1 MSQRLRWLSLSTLTI
16 AIAVAAVA
24 VAAPVAAQQP
34 KDVEVALVVPLSGP
48 WARQGQL
55 ERMGAE
61 MAIDDINKSG
71 GIKSLGGAKMK
82 LILLDTGDSAEKAKN
97 AAQRLVAQNPDVI
110 GGVGAW
116 LSSFTLA
123 VTEVTERAELPWLT
137 LSYSDVITGRG
148 FRYVFQTSAT
158 GDRQSEL
165 ALPTIIELAEKTT
178 GKKPT
183 TTGVIQD
190 NTAAPVSFMKP
201 MRAGGFEKAGL
212 KILVDE
218 TYTPPLSDATP
229 LVSKVRTLRPDFMWV
244 ISTSIPDD
252 SLLIQKFSEMGIGP
266 TKLPIVGNGAHFGA
280 PELLKVAGA
289 DVLEGTLITV
299 ANWSNDGQRQLIEEF
314 KKRTGEPWL
323 TQDSLCAYGHV
334 WILKEAVEKAAA
346 TDRRKVADAIR
357 AMDTSEGPAR
367 YFAGNHIKFDDKGR
381 RVDAPLVIFQWRDG
395 VPVTVYP
402 QGPGSAKPRWA
413 MK

>member
-1 MSQRLRWLSLSTLTI
+1 MSQGHKWLTLSMLTT
-16 AIAVAAVA
+16 ALGVAAA
-24 VAAPVAAQQP
+24 SAPAPVAAQQP
-34 KDVEVALVVPLSGP
+34 KEVEVALIVPLSGP

-55 ERMGAE
+55 ERMGAD

-82 LILLDTGDSAEKAKN
+82 LIVLDTGDSAEKAKN
-97 AAQRLVAQNPDVI
+97 AAQRLVAQNPDVV
-110 GGVGAW
+110 GGIGAW

-123 VTEVTERAELPWLT
+123 VTEVTERTELPWLT

-148 FRYVFQTSAT
+148 FHYVFQTSAT
-158 GDRQSEL
+158 ADRQAEL
-165 ALPTIIELAEKTT
+165 ALPTIMELAEKVT

-212 KILVDE
+212 KVLVDE
-218 TYTPPLSDATP
+218 IYTPPLSDATP
-229 LVSKVRTLRPDFMWV
+229 LVSKVRTSRPDFVWV

-252 SLLIQKFSEMGIGP
+252 SLLVQKFAEMGIGP
-266 TKLPIVGNGAHFGA
+266 STLPIVGNGAHFGA

-299 ANWSNDGQRQLIEEF
+299 ANWSNEGQRQLIDEF

-323 TQDSLCAYGHV
+323 TQDSLSAYGHV
-334 WILKEAVEKAAA
+334 WILKEAVEKAGLA
-346 TDRRKVADAIR
+346 DRRKVAEAIR
-357 AMDTSEGPAR
+357 AMDTSEGAAK
-367 YFAGNHIKFDDKGR
+367 YFAGNHIKFDEKGR
-381 RVDAPLVIFQWRDG
+381 RVDAPLVIFQWQQG

>member
-1 MSQRLRWLSLSTLTI
+1 MSQRLRWLSLSTLTM
-16 AIAVAAVA
+16 ATAVAAVA
-24 VAAPVAAQQP
+24 VPAPVAAQQP

-97 AAQRLVAQNPDVI
+97 AAQRLVAQNPDVV

-165 ALPTIIELAEKTT
+165 ALPAIMELAEKTT

-183 TTGVIQD
+183 TTGVVQD

-252 SLLIQKFSEMGIGP
+252 SLLMQKFSEMGIGP
-266 TKLPIVGNGAHFGA
+266 SKLPIVGNGAHFGA

-289 DVLEGTLITV
+289 DVLEGTLVTV
-299 ANWSNDGQRQLIEEF
+299 ANWSNDGQRQLIDEF
-314 KKRTGEPWL
+314 KKHTGEPWL

-334 WILKEAVEKAAA
+334 WILKEAVEKAGAA
-346 TDRRKVADAIR
+346 DRRKVADAIR

-367 YFAGNHIKFDDKGR
+367 YFAGNHIKFDEKGR